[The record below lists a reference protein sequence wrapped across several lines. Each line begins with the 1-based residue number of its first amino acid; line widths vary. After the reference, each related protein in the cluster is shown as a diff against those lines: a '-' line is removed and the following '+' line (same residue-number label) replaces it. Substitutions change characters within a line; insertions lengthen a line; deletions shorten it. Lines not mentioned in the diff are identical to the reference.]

1 MRYAADHKPRARQQL
16 LDAAAS
22 HAKTHGFAASGVDSL
37 AAAAGLTS
45 GALYKHFGG
54 KAQLLAELVRSE
66 LQRMQQRYD
75 ALDADDSAAVSRM
88 QAGYLSL
95 QHARR
100 PGQGCLLPPLA
111 AEVARADDDT
121 RQAFQQGLS
130 AVHDSFQRLTQGQ
143 GHARDRRRRRHRRRH
158 RPPLC
163 PRGLHRLRHAA
174 QRPTSC
180 SRWWSRSAP
189 TAARRM
195 ASAATRA
202 AKTQMVSLVAAD
214 RARHRAHRGGGVQHR
229 RQRALQHHR
238 HHRPRLPARCG
249 RWPASAAS

>member
-22 HAKTHGFAASGVDSL
+22 HAKAHGFAASGVDSL

-75 ALDADDSAAVSRM
+75 TLDADDSAAVARM

-95 QHARR
+95 QHARQ

-130 AVHDSFQRLTQGQ
+130 AVHDSFQRLAGSSDAAWALMAMNV
-143 GHARDRRRRRHRRRH
+143 GAVLMAAALPDDRLARE
-158 RPPLC
+158 L
-163 PRGLHRLRHAA
+163 LR
-174 QRPTSC
+174 
-180 SRWWSRSAP
+180 
-189 TAARRM
+189 AARRHGD
-195 ASAATRA
+195 
-202 AKTQMVSLVAAD
+202 SLLHPKD
-214 RARHRAHRGGGVQHR
+214 T
-229 RQRALQHHR
+229 
-238 HHRPRLPARCG
+238 P
-249 RWPASAAS
+249 